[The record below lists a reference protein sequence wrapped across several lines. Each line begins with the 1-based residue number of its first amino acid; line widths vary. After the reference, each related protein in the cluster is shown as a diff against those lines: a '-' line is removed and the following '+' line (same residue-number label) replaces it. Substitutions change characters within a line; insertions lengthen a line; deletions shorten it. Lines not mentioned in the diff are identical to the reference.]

1 MKKIMFN
8 DKFSLTQAVLGG
20 TKTQTRRM
28 ETFQPSARMFDEI
41 DNIESGLDDM
51 KRSSPIFIFE
61 VIGNIHDNREL
72 LKGGSNEA

>member
-1 MKKIMFN
+1 MFN
-8 DKFSLTQAVLGG
+8 DKFLLTQAVLGG

-28 ETFQPSARMFDEI
+28 EAFQPSARMFDEI

-61 VIGNIHDNREL
+61 VIGNIHDNPEL